1 MQKAGELVE
10 KAQQTSQEQRDALDK
25 FKDIL
30 VKKDLLAHKDKVTL
44 GRLNSLQAVALLSQ
58 GRT

>member
-1 MQKAGELVE
+1 ME

-44 GRLNSLQAVALLSQ
+44 GRLTSLQAVALLSQ